1 MEQLEQ
7 DESASKPKRRGRPRT
22 RGATTQMN
30 VRVDRELKIRGDEVL
45 RAAGTNPTDIVSRLW
60 SYVARTESVPEFLTD
75 EEIQKHDE
83 ELRRLRTAIAEAR
96 GMAWKTLIDEGV
108 FEEDAIPRL
117 SVGEIQ
123 IIKQYW

>member
-7 DESASKPKRRGRPRT
+7 DEPALKSKRRGRPRT

-83 ELRRLRTAIAEAR
+83 ELRRRKTAIAEAR
-96 GMAWKTLIDEGV
+96 GMVWKTLVDEGI
-108 FEEDAIPRL
+108 FLEDTTPRL
-117 SVGEIQ
+117 NADEIQ
-123 IIKQYW
+123 LVKQYW

>member
-1 MEQLEQ
+1 MEKLEQ
-7 DESASKPKRRGRPRT
+7 DEPALKSKRRGRPRT

-83 ELRRLRTAIAEAR
+83 ELRRLKTAIAEAR
-96 GMAWKTLIDEGV
+96 GMVWKTLVDEGI
-108 FEEDAIPRL
+108 FLEDTTPRL
-117 SVGEIQ
+117 NADEIQ
-123 IIKQYW
+123 LVKQYW

>member
-7 DESASKPKRRGRPRT
+7 DESAPKSKRRGRPRT
-22 RGATTQMN
+22 RGATTQMI
-30 VRVDRELKIRGDEVL
+30 VRVDRKLKIRGDEVL

-60 SYVARTESVPEFLTD
+60 SYVARTESVPEFLID

-96 GMAWKTLIDEGV
+96 GMVWKTLVDEGV
-108 FEEDAIPRL
+108 FLEDAAPRL
-117 SVGEIQ
+117 NADEIQ
-123 IIKQYW
+123 LVKQYW

>member
-1 MEQLEQ
+1 
-7 DESASKPKRRGRPRT
+7 
-22 RGATTQMN
+22 MN

-83 ELRRLRTAIAEAR
+83 ELRRLKTAIAEAR
-96 GMAWKTLIDEGV
+96 GMVWKTLVDEGI
-108 FEEDAIPRL
+108 FLEDTTPRL
-117 SVGEIQ
+117 NADEIQ
-123 IIKQYW
+123 LVKQYW

>member
-60 SYVARTESVPEFLTD
+60 SYVARTEIVP
-75 EEIQKHDE
+75 
-83 ELRRLRTAIAEAR
+83 
-96 GMAWKTLIDEGV
+96 
-108 FEEDAIPRL
+108 
-117 SVGEIQ
+117 
-123 IIKQYW
+123 

>member
-7 DESASKPKRRGRPRT
+7 DESAPKSKRRGRPRT

-83 ELRRLRTAIAEAR
+83 ELRRLRAAIAEAT

-117 SVGEIQ
+117 SVEEIQ

>member
-7 DESASKPKRRGRPRT
+7 DEPALKSKRRGRPRT

-83 ELRRLRTAIAEAR
+83 ELRRLKTAIAEAR
-96 GMAWKTLIDEGV
+96 GMVWKTLVDEGI
-108 FEEDAIPRL
+108 FLEDTTPRL
-117 SVGEIQ
+117 NADEIQ
-123 IIKQYW
+123 LVKQYW